1 LKGQTLKRNIPLSWS
16 YKEIESPKFHSAN
29 LPLSGLSWIYTAEIP
44 ARYNLE
50 DLSTQLEA
58 QFTRGFLLRGCNAE
72 IASYLNKKGCEIIRT
87 GAEGIINLDNVD
99 KISKSV
105 RDLVARGRRCGQ
117 VKEIPLTDLNRQ
129 SVSHFI
135 AQTPYG
141 AKPYLKYLFN
151 NTFDSNTRC
160 FVISSLREEWFGVV
174 TVSVSGNN
182 VCHTEMILRNKKAP
196 VGVMESLLFSVMN
209 IFKDEGFKF
218 FSLGE
223 VPFVTPEKMEENNFG
238 SNIKRSL
245 QEYLLFKSGHVLK
258 YAFNYKGLFDFKNK
272 FDPKWEPIYIC
283 ATPKLPFISLIDLF
297 YKTGYLDLS
306 CSELTTNFKN
316 YNPLSSSSS

>member
-1 LKGQTLKRNIPLSWS
+1 LKRNIPLSWS
-16 YKEIESPKFHSAN
+16 YKEIESPKFHSVNPVN
-29 LPLSGLSWIYTAEIP
+29 LPLSGLPWIYTAEIP

-50 DLSTQLEA
+50 DLSNQLEA
-58 QFTRGFLLRGCNAE
+58 TFTKGFLLRGCNAE
-72 IASYLNKKGCEIIRT
+72 LSAYLRKKDYEVIRT
-87 GAEGIINLDNVD
+87 GAEGILDLNNTD
-99 KISKSV
+99 KVTKSV
-105 RDLVARGRRCGQ
+105 RDLVARGSRYGK
-117 VKEIPLTDLNRQ
+117 VKEIPLTEINCQR
-129 SVSHFI
+129 VSRFI
-135 AQTPYG
+135 EQTPYG
-141 AKPYLKYLFN
+141 TKPYLKYLFN

-160 FVISSLREEWFGVV
+160 FVMSPAREEWFGVV

-238 SNIKRSL
+238 SSMRKSF
-245 QEYLLFKSGHVLK
+245 QEYFLFKSGHVLK

-272 FDPKWEPIYIC
+272 FDPTWEPIYIC

-306 CSELTTNFKN
+306 CSELTTNFRN

>member
-1 LKGQTLKRNIPLSWS
+1 LKRNIPLSWS
-16 YKEIESPKFHSAN
+16 HKEIESPKFHSVN
-29 LPLSGLSWIYTAEIP
+29 LPLSGLPWIYSAEVPTNCKI
-44 ARYNLE
+44 E
-50 DLSTQLEA
+50 ELSDQLEA
-58 QFTRGFLLRGCNAE
+58 QFTKGFLLRGCSAE
-72 IASYLNKKGCEIIRT
+72 IASYLKKKNYEIIRT

-105 RDLVARGRRCGQ
+105 RDLVARGSRCGQ

-160 FVISSLREEWFGVV
+160 FVISSLRDEWFGVV

-238 SNIKRSL
+238 SSIKRSL

-272 FDPKWEPIYIC
+272 FDPTWEPIYIC

-306 CSELTTNFKN
+306 CSELTTNFKS

>member
-1 LKGQTLKRNIPLSWS
+1 MKRNIPLSWS
-16 YKEIESPKFHSAN
+16 YKEIESPKFHSVN
-29 LPLSGLSWIYTAEIP
+29 LPLSGLPWIYTAEIP

-50 DLSTQLEA
+50 DLSNQLEA
-58 QFTRGFLLRGCNAE
+58 TFTKGFLLRGCNAE
-72 IASYLNKKGCEIIRT
+72 LSAYLRKKDYEVIRT
-87 GAEGIINLDNVD
+87 GAEGIINLNNTD
-99 KISKSV
+99 KVTKSV
-105 RDLVARGRRCGQ
+105 RDLVTRGSRCGQ
-117 VKEIPLTDLNRQ
+117 VKEIPLTDINRQ

-141 AKPYLKYLFN
+141 TKPYLKYLFN

-196 VGVMESLLFSVMN
+196 VGVMESLLFSVLN

-238 SNIKRSL
+238 SSIKRSL

-272 FDPKWEPIYIC
+272 FDPTWEPIYIC

-306 CSELTTNFKN
+306 CSELTTNFKG
-316 YNPLSSSSS
+316 LS

>member
-1 LKGQTLKRNIPLSWS
+1 MKRNIPLSWS
-16 YKEIESPKFHSAN
+16 HKEIESPKFHSVN
-29 LPLSGLSWIYTAEIP
+29 LPLSGLPWIYSAEVPTNCKI
-44 ARYNLE
+44 E
-50 DLSTQLEA
+50 ELSDQLEA
-58 QFTRGFLLRGCNAE
+58 QFTRGFLLRGCSAE

-105 RDLVARGRRCGQ
+105 RVLVARGSSCGQ

-160 FVISSLREEWFGVV
+160 FVISSLRDEWFGVV

-223 VPFVTPEKMEENNFG
+223 VPFVTPEKMEENNFV
-238 SNIKRSL
+238 SSIKRSL

-272 FDPKWEPIYIC
+272 FDPTWEPIYIC

-297 YKTGYLDLS
+297 YKTGYLNLS
-306 CSELTTNFKN
+306 CSELTTNFTN

>member
-1 LKGQTLKRNIPLSWS
+1 LKRNIPLSWS
-16 YKEIESPKFHSAN
+16 YKEIESPKFHSVN
-29 LPLSGLSWIYTAEIP
+29 LPLSGLPWIYTAEIP

-50 DLSTQLEA
+50 DLSNQLEA
-58 QFTRGFLLRGCNAE
+58 TFTKGFLLRGCNAE
-72 IASYLNKKGCEIIRT
+72 LSAYLRKKDYEVIRT
-87 GAEGIINLDNVD
+87 GAEGIINLNNTD
-99 KISKSV
+99 KVTKSV
-105 RDLVARGRRCGQ
+105 RDLVTRGSRCGQ
-117 VKEIPLTDLNRQ
+117 VKEIPLTDINRQ

-141 AKPYLKYLFN
+141 TKPYLKYLFN

-196 VGVMESLLFSVMN
+196 VGVMESLLFSVLN

-238 SNIKRSL
+238 PSIKRSL

-272 FDPKWEPIYIC
+272 FDPTWEPIYIC

-306 CSELTTNFKN
+306 CSELTTNFKG
-316 YNPLSSSSS
+316 LS